1 MKIAVIIPVY
11 NHARYVGE
19 ALESVLAQ
27 TRKADRILVIDDG
40 SKDESLAV
48 AQSFADRGVQARGQE
63 NQNAFNTINTLVRWA
78 HEEGCD
84 WVNILNSDDRFLP
97 GRLAACAAYA
107 EQHPEK
113 AVVSTRLQVI
123 DDQGQIMATDAKR
136 ARWFYGAQSLTEQ
149 PYGSVAELLGKA
161 NFIATTSNVFART
174 DYLLANPF
182 RPYHFNHDYFFLAG
196 AAWRDLIGLVPE
208 VHMEYRVHGSNTI
221 TTKPEPLIR
230 EMLRMHLDLYRHY
243 ADELAT
249 NDVMRERF
257 FDYCRAQWESISS
270 FHAGMFQVAVAQLVG
285 QFGEDQ
291 LQRLA
296 QALSGSE
303 FDVSPNK
310 ALSGS
315 YTGAAPLSAATLS
328 TKLEEL
334 RSEKARLQEE
344 REAWAE
350 LAKLRHIIGSS
361 RWMALGGLLG
371 ATKGLQGNQGRGP
384 VEKLTQLRELCS
396 ASRWIAWGVKLRS
409 SSSVMLRGDS

>member
-11 NHARYVGE
+11 NHERFVGE
-19 ALESVLAQ
+19 AIESVLAQ
-27 TRKADRILVIDDG
+27 TRPADAILVIDDG
-40 SKDESLAV
+40 SKDGSLAV
-48 AQSFADRGVQARGQE
+48 AQSFADRGVKSRGQE
-63 NQNAFNTINTLVRWA
+63 NQNAFNTINSLVKWA

-97 GRLAACAAYA
+97 GKLAACAAFA
-107 EQHPEK
+107 EAHPEK
-113 AVVSTRLQVI
+113 QVVSTRLQVI
-123 DDQGQIMATDAKR
+123 DDQGQLMAPDTKR

-149 PYGSVAELLGKA
+149 PYASVAELMGKA

-208 VHMEYRVHGSNTI
+208 VHMEYRVHGNNTI
-221 TTKPEPLIR
+221 TTRPEPLIR

-243 ADELAT
+243 ADELAASAT
-249 NDVMRERF
+249 MRERF

-285 QFGEDQ
+285 QFDESQ

-296 QALSGSE
+296 QVIAGPE

-315 YTGAAPLSAATLS
+315 YTGAAPLSSAALS
-328 TKLEEL
+328 AKVDEL
-334 RSEKARLQEE
+334 RAERSKAMEE
-344 REAWAE
+344 REAAAA
-350 LAKLRHIIGSS
+350 LAKLRHQIASS
-361 RWMALGGLLG
+361 RWMSLGNLLG
-371 ATKGLQGNQGRGP
+371 FTRALRGNQGKGAA
-384 VEKLTQLRELCS
+384 EKVAHTTTLC
-396 ASRWIAWGVKLRS
+396 AEMAWVRWGAKLGSSTARS
-409 SSSVMLRGDS
+409 LVS